1 MEVKSNMS
9 NLAGGI
15 LKPLARIRGGVEA
28 MHQKAGSDIV
38 IVRMPIPETVV
49 IPMSQS
55 IGAPCD
61 PLVKPGDHVDVGQK
75 IGDSARPI
83 SAPVHASISGTVKSV
98 GEVHLANG
106 MISKA
111 VTIESDGLMTLSEEV
126 KPPVINSF
134 DDLIHAVR
142 ECGLVGLGGAGFPT
156 HAKLS
161 SAFSGSTKVDTL
173 IINAAE
179 CEPYICVDNR
189 ECIEHPQDIL
199 DGIEALLKWC
209 GFEQVIIGVEDNK
222 PKAFDTL
229 KKIAESDDEADD
241 RIKLMALRSHYPQGA
256 EKMMILVTTGRK
268 VPPGKL
274 PSDVGCVV
282 MNVQTV
288 AVLGRYLHTGKPL
301 VTRSVTVDGT
311 AIPHTMN
318 VRVPVGTNIQELIDF
333 CGGFSGTPKKII
345 FGGPMMG
352 IALSNTDAPICKQN
366 NAILAFKDGPEIDTE
381 EKDCIRCGRCA
392 AACPMNLV
400 PADIERYTKT
410 RNLEGLAAS
419 GVTVCMECG
428 SCAYHCPAKRALVQY
443 MRLGKQLLREGA
455 QKK

>member
-1 MEVKSNMS
+1 MNI
-9 NLAGGI
+9 LTGGI
-15 LKPLARIRGGVEA
+15 LKPLVRIRGGVEA
-28 MHQKAGSDIV
+28 MHQKAGSEIV
-38 IVRMPIPETVV
+38 TVDMPIPGTVV

-75 IGDSARPI
+75 LGDSARPI
-83 SAPVHASISGTVKSV
+83 SAPVHASISGTVKTV
-98 GEVHLANG
+98 GDVHLANG

-111 VTIESDGLMTLSEEV
+111 VTIESDGQMTISEEV
-126 KPPVINSF
+126 TPPVVNSF
-134 DDLIHAVR
+134 EDLIRAVR

-156 HAKLS
+156 HAKLT

-199 DGIEALLKWC
+199 DGIVALEKWC

-222 PKAFDTL
+222 PKAFETL
-229 KKIAESDDEADD
+229 KKIAESDDDADD

-288 AVLGRYLHTGKPL
+288 AVLGRYLRTGMPL

-311 AIPHTMN
+311 AVPNTMN

-333 CGGFSGTPKKII
+333 CGGFSETPKKIL

-366 NAILAFKDGPEIDTE
+366 NALLAFEKADYKTE
-381 EKDCIRCGRCA
+381 HACIRCGRCA
-392 AACPMNLV
+392 AACPMSLAPTLLKRLV
-400 PADIERYTKT
+400 TAQDADELKQRGIM
-410 RNLEGLAAS
+410 S
-419 GVTVCMECG
+419 CMECG
-428 SCAYHCPAKRALVQY
+428 CCAFSCPSGIPLVQY
-443 MRLGKQLLREGA
+443 MKLGKQLLREA
-455 QKK
+455 KK